1 MKAYKTLMKLHRSII
16 LLTIGFPF
24 LLYGC
29 EGGTT
34 FTKSIQNL
42 TNEPFQLTVRMENSS
57 DTFQIEPMEELQ
69 FYWSDQ
75 MGYFTDDSYACVHEI
90 DTISLQL
97 IQGGSILIDP
107 MDPASWMKLSES
119 GRNSKEDC
127 ILIITPSD
135 ISLEP

>member
-1 MKAYKTLMKLHRSII
+1 MKLHRSII
-16 LLTIGFPF
+16 LLIIGISF
-24 LLYGC
+24 LLHGC

-42 TNEPFQLTVRMENSS
+42 TNEPFQLIVRMENST
-57 DTFQIEPMEELQ
+57 DTFQIDAMEELQ
-69 FYWSDQ
+69 FYWADQ
-75 MGYFTDDSYACVHEI
+75 MGYFTDDSYTCLQEI

-97 IQGGSILIDP
+97 IQGGLVLIDP
-107 MDPASWMKLSES
+107 MNPASWMKISES